1 MMTVQ
6 ELILNFPEIPRDLHD
21 EPLLAQYAETFGHML
36 QEAVNPGACSA
47 DYTPGNR
54 YYLKLIGH
62 MRLYMYGL
70 STKDKVLAKLQELLD
85 QYQADPDGFTEELLT
100 AESVL

>member
-1 MMTVQ
+1 MTVQ
-6 ELILNFPEIPRDLHD
+6 ELILRFPEIPGDLHD
-21 EPLLAQYAETFGHML
+21 EPLLATYAETFGDL
-36 QEAVNPGACSA
+36 LKEAVNPGACSA

-70 STKDKVLAKLQELLD
+70 STKEKVLAKFEELLAE
-85 QYQADPDGFTEELLT
+85 YQADPEGFIENILT

>member
-1 MMTVQ
+1 
-6 ELILNFPEIPRDLHD
+6 
-21 EPLLAQYAETFGHML
+21 
-36 QEAVNPGACSA
+36 
-47 DYTPGNR
+47 
-54 YYLKLIGH
+54 